1 MGLRHP
7 NPRPS
12 SFSLYSRQSPSLAGN
27 HCPPS
32 ATRHRREKETT
43 GPLPTRHR
51 PSTTTTLHPPLLTA
65 EPTQKNHALPAQ
77 FHHPRAGIWPPT
89 PPSTSSINVGAKF
102 SPKSATNTI
111 QLKTRVWVLQ
121 PHVGVSSSV
130 SWGMRLLLLEWKIM
144 LIHVGVLHLLPYYYI
159 QKCFP

>member
-1 MGLRHP
+1 VWDYDVAVIVLSEQIKKRKGKLVKGGLNLGLRHP

-27 HCPPS
+27 HRPPS
-32 ATRHRREKETT
+32 TTHHRREKETP

-77 FHHPRAGIWPPT
+77 FHHPRAGIRPPT
-89 PPSTSSINVGAKF
+89 PPSTSSINVG
-102 SPKSATNTI
+102 PNSAPN
-111 QLKTRVWVLQ
+111 Q
-121 PHVGVSSSV
+121 PQTPSS
-130 SWGMRLLLLEWKIM
+130 
-144 LIHVGVLHLLPYYYI
+144 
-159 QKCFP
+159 